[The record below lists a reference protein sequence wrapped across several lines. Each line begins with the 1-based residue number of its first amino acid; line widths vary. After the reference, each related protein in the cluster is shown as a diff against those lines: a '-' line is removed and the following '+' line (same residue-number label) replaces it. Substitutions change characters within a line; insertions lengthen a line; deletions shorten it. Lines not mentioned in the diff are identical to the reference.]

1 MPTNQLIV
9 HFYSELMKHQREEAG
24 KGSGLGEMVV
34 SVGYIKEVSAI
45 EVIVVQARDI
55 GKSTVLKFAELY
67 GILNMLLFSQSYVMS
82 HM

>member
-9 HFYSELMKHQREEAG
+9 HFYLELMKHQQEETG
-24 KGSGLGEMVV
+24 KGSSLGELVV

-55 GKSTVLKFAELY
+55 GKSKTLMHFLQGE
-67 GILNMLLFSQSYVMS
+67 
-82 HM
+82 